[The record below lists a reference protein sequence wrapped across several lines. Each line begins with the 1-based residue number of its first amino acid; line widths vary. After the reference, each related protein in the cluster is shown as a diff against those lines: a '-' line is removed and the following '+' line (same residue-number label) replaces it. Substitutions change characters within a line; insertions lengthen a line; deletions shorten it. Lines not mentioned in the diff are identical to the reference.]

1 MDHCEIEVRAELPE
15 TNTWQMNIGF
25 VTSRSDQFYTPAEA
39 TPGSFALVFHN
50 RTGPGMSGLMRSDT
64 TVDRL
69 LGVASD
75 PGVDTLSKA
84 LSDPFN
90 SVRLG
95 DELVEDVDPAG
106 THTLGI
112 RAVAE
117 VLPREANA
125 VTLDESTTDDHGR
138 PVPDVSLTYGDHE
151 RRTLDRAEAV
161 VRDIFEELGAEV
173 TQVVGIDGND
183 MGSHHMGTTRMGSD
197 PSSSVVDANCRTHDV
212 ENLWI
217 ASSSVFPTGGAAN
230 PTLTIGALSLRVA
243 EHVDAVLSE

>member
-1 MDHCEIEVRAELPE
+1 
-15 TNTWQMNIGF
+15 
-25 VTSRSDQFYTPAEA
+25 
-39 TPGSFALVFHN
+39 
-50 RTGPGMSGLMRSDT
+50 
-64 TVDRL
+64 
-69 LGVASD
+69 
-75 PGVDTLSKA
+75 
-84 LSDPFN
+84 
-90 SVRLG
+90 
-95 DELVEDVDPAG
+95 
-106 THTLGI
+106 
-112 RAVAE
+112 
-117 VLPREANA
+117 
-125 VTLDESTTDDHGR
+125 
-138 PVPDVSLTYGDHE
+138 
-151 RRTLDRAEAV
+151 V